1 VLPAGACWRRTDS
14 FGAILSTREDTTPCP
29 RCRSGVRPP
38 PGRVRQDVPNP
49 LGQPAAPAR
58 PTRCDWSP
66 AVLNWLNWLYDAVG
80 SVLAFFH
87 DVLTD
92 LGLGTDSGI
101 TWGLSI
107 VLLVVAMRLL
117 LFPLFVKQ
125 VRSQRAMQVLQPK
138 MKALQQKHKGDRETL
153 NREMMAL
160 YKEHGANPLSGCLP
174 LFLQLPIFF
183 ALFTVLNSLRPAS
196 VDANGEPVFNEGRG
210 IPQELVESAGQA
222 EFFGSRISA
231 SFTSSA
237 ELITALDASVAATRI
252 AAVVMIVLMGLTTFI
267 TQKQMIA
274 RSGTIDPQQQMIQ
287 KFLLYVMPF
296 SFAIFGFSFP
306 LGVLLYWLTTNVWSM
321 GQQWW
326 VIKRM
331 PPNTGGVVSDSAS
344 ASSPPSRKKK
354 PAPSR
359 SPSPSAGQSSGSERI
374 QAPAGT
380 TGPGGTAPAGRGSA
394 PITGTSGSG
403 RPKAGPGSGVSR
415 AKRRKGGRR

>member
-1 VLPAGACWRRTDS
+1 M
-14 FGAILSTREDTTPCP
+14 
-29 RCRSGVRPP
+29 
-38 PGRVRQDVPNP
+38 
-49 LGQPAAPAR
+49 
-58 PTRCDWSP
+58 
-66 AVLNWLNWLYDAVG
+66 LNWLNWLYDAVG

>member
-1 VLPAGACWRRTDS
+1 M
-14 FGAILSTREDTTPCP
+14 
-29 RCRSGVRPP
+29 
-38 PGRVRQDVPNP
+38 
-49 LGQPAAPAR
+49 
-58 PTRCDWSP
+58 
-66 AVLNWLNWLYDAVG
+66 LNWLYDAVG
-80 SVLAFFH
+80 SVLVFFH
-87 DVLTD
+87 AGLTR

-138 MKALQQKHKGDRETL
+138 IKALQQKHKGDRDTL

-160 YKEHGANPLSGCLP
+160 YKDHGANPLSGCLP
-174 LFLQLPIFF
+174 ILLQLPIFF
-183 ALFTVLNSLRPAS
+183 ALFQVLNSLRPTS
-196 VDANGEPVFNEGRG
+196 VAGGEPVFAQGRG
-210 IPQELVESAGQA
+210 IPQRLVESAGQA

-231 SFTSSA
+231 SFTSSP
-237 ELITALDASVAATRI
+237 EIISALDASVTATRI

-267 TQKQMIA
+267 TQKQLIA
-274 RSGTIDPQQQMIQ
+274 RAGTVDPQQQMIQ

-331 PPNTGGVVSDSAS
+331 PPASGGTGPEPAAAGSTSRAAGSPRAVAAAGDATAAPAAS
-344 ASSPPSRKKK
+344 GRV
-354 PAPSR
+354 
-359 SPSPSAGQSSGSERI
+359 

-380 TGPGGTAPAGRGSA
+380 SGPGGTAPAVSGRGSVA
-394 PITGTSGSG
+394 VGGSG
-403 RPKAGPGSGVSR
+403 GTTSRPKAGPGSGASR
-415 AKRRKGGRR
+415 AKRKKQGGGGRR

>member
-1 VLPAGACWRRTDS
+1 M
-14 FGAILSTREDTTPCP
+14 
-29 RCRSGVRPP
+29 
-38 PGRVRQDVPNP
+38 
-49 LGQPAAPAR
+49 
-58 PTRCDWSP
+58 
-66 AVLNWLNWLYDAVG
+66 LNWLYDAVG

-87 DVLTD
+87 EVLTD
-92 LGLGTDSGI
+92 VGLGTDSGI

-138 MKALQQKHKGDRETL
+138 IKALQQKHKGDRETL

-160 YKEHGANPLSGCLP
+160 YKQHGANPLSGCLP

-196 VDANGEPVFNEGRG
+196 VNESGEPVFSQGRG
-210 IPQELVESAGQA
+210 ISQELVESAGQA

-237 ELITALDASVAATRI
+237 EMITALDASVAATRV

-331 PPNTGGVVSDSAS
+331 PPNAGGIVDESTSAPARPARATKRSTALPSSDSAPAQ
-344 ASSPPSRKKK
+344 ASG
-354 PAPSR
+354 
-359 SPSPSAGQSSGSERI
+359 AGRI

-380 TGPGGTAPAGRGSA
+380 TGPGGTAPSGRGSV
-394 PITGTSGSG
+394 PVTGAAGSA
-403 RPKAGPGSGVSR
+403 RPKAGPGSGGSR